1 MRPSSQGSRSTSRL
15 DFGFDFERTDERAAR
30 VQEEGE
36 LQIFFFFSSTF
47 DSVTIWCRCS
57 QATDCPEKT
66 REIEKSPFLDEWIT
80 NVCDKHLY
88 FVREVRKTKLKIFNS
103 ECFFF
108 FGKKF
113 DFFLN
118 AGKNWKSTFRPKPV
132 TWPDVRPPKSLGF
145 TSRSRKSRLSPKK
158 NWEARNRILK
168 IN

>member
-36 LQIFFFFSSTF
+36 LQFFFLQFNFWFCDDLMPMQRSH
-47 DSVTIWCRCS
+47 WLPRKK
-57 QATDCPEKT
+57 PEKSK
-66 REIEKSPFLDEWIT
+66 RARFLDEWIT